1 MATTAITRSGLD
13 PHRFCKQ
20 LQGEETALYVLQN
33 QQGMEVCITNYG
45 ARIVSIWVP
54 DRDGKFR
61 DVVLAYDNIDTF
73 SDKEHHA
80 SDFGAVIGRYANRIG
95 DGHLQ
100 IDGKTYQLPQN
111 NFTHC
116 LHGGPDGWHYRVFK
130 AQQPDS
136 QHLIL
141 TLESP
146 DGDANFPGKVNVQV
160 TYHLTEDNALEIHYA
175 AESDAKTVI
184 NLTNHSYFNLSGD
197 PTRTIADHVL
207 RIDANRYTP
216 TGTTFLPIGE
226 IHPVE
231 GTPMD
236 FRQPKEVGKDLKN
249 FEEQQIKNGNGFDH
263 NWCLNTAGDATR
275 VAACVVCPATGI
287 GLEILTTEPGVQIY
301 TGNFLDHSAVGKNGI
316 SYGPNTAI
324 CLETQKYPDTPNHP
338 EWPSAELSPERPYR
352 SLTIFRFTK

>member
-1 MATTAITRSGLD
+1 MTTKAITRSGLD
-13 PHRFCKQ
+13 PHRFRTQ
-20 LQGEETALYVLQN
+20 LQGKETDLYILQN
-33 QQGMEVCITNYG
+33 QQGMEVCITNFG

-54 DRDGKFR
+54 DREGVFR
-61 DVVLAYDNIDTF
+61 DVVLAFDNIGQF
-73 SDKEHHA
+73 ADKEHSP

-95 DGHLQ
+95 EGHLE

-116 LHGGPDGWHYRVFK
+116 LHGGPDGWHYRVFQ
-130 AQQPDS
+130 AEQPDA
-136 QHLIL
+136 QHLVL

-146 DGDANFPGKVNVQV
+146 DGDANFPGKVHVQV
-160 TYHLTEDNALEIHYA
+160 IYHLTEDNALEIHYA

-197 PTRTIADHVL
+197 PNRTIADHEL
-207 RIDANRYTP
+207 YLNADRYTP
-216 TGTTFLPIGE
+216 TGKTFLPVGRID
-226 IHPVE
+226 PVE

-236 FRQPKEVGKDLKN
+236 FRQAHPVGNDLKN
-249 FEEQQIKNGNGFDH
+249 FDCEQILNGNGFDH
-263 NWCLNTAGDATR
+263 NWCLNTEGDATC
-275 VAACVVCPATGI
+275 VAAAVRCPSTGI
-287 GLEILTTEPGVQIY
+287 GLEILTTEPGIQIY
-301 TGNFLDHSAVGKNGI
+301 TGNFLDHSAVGKKGI

-352 SLTIFRFTK
+352 SQTVFRFVR